1 MAVSTTAACFHLHR
15 LPIRPTH
22 TANPLALTFTLRTK
36 PSLYNPLYNSNTI
49 LHAPMVTTSAAL
61 SKLPTAIKS
70 SLIDPDGGTLVDLV
84 TPVAKRPALAAEA
97 ETLPKV
103 KIGKVDLEWVHV
115 ISEGWASPLRGFMRE
130 DEYLHSLHF
139 NSFRLQDG
147 SVVNMS
153 LPIVLAIDD
162 QDKVRIGASGDVAL
176 QGPSGHIVA
185 ILRRF
190 HSFSPLTQL
199 LILLRKIKGR
209 KKKKGI
215 GVLSLCR

>member
-1 MAVSTTAACFHLHR
+1 M
-15 LPIRPTH
+15 
-22 TANPLALTFTLRTK
+22 
-36 PSLYNPLYNSNTI
+36 
-49 LHAPMVTTSAAL
+49 
-61 SKLPTAIKS
+61 
-70 SLIDPDGGTLVDLV
+70 